1 MKIAPD
7 LLEHARP
14 MTDLIPLPD
23 NSRHGDIPAL
33 AESLRRFG
41 QRKPIVIDG
50 DRVIIAGN
58 HIYQAAALLE
68 ATEIAAVSAEDLSA
82 EDRRAYVLA
91 DNRLSDLGGYDVE
104 LLSAQLA
111 AAAEDAAGLLGTG
124 YDADDLD
131 DVLAALQEQATP
143 DLAGYGDTLADKQAD
158 YAAHA
163 TRSVVLFYTGA
174 RFLWFTDRME
184 ELRDQYGVSS
194 TADALLALIELHFD
208 EKAPDEVG

>member
-50 DRVIIAGN
+50 DNVIIAGN
-58 HIYQAAALLE
+58 HIFQAAALID
-68 ATEIAAVSAEDLSA
+68 ADEIAAIGAADLSV
-82 EDRRAYVLA
+82 EDRRAYILA
-91 DNRLSDLGGYDVE
+91 DNRLSDLGGYDVD

-111 AAAEDAAGLLGTG
+111 TAAEDAAGLLGIG
-124 YDADDLD
+124 YDQDAIDVLTRTHEAMQAALTDPATEWVGMPAFDQDDL
-131 DVLAALQEQATP
+131 QATVSVTIHFAT
-143 DLAGYGDTLADKQAD
+143 DDDADT
-158 YAAHA
+158 
-163 TRSVVLFYTGA
+163 F
-174 RFLWFTDRME
+174 FE
-184 ELRDQYGVSS
+184 
-194 TADALLALIELHFD
+194 LIERPRARSLWWPEPDGHIGSDVSIAYVSD
-208 EKAPDEVG
+208 EE

>member
-68 ATEIAAVSAEDLSA
+68 ATEIAAVSADDLSA

-124 YDADDLD
+124 YDGDDLD

-143 DLAGYGDTLADKQAD
+143 DLAGYGDTLADKHAD

-194 TADALLALIELHFD
+194 TADALLALIESHFD

>member
-111 AAAEDAAGLLGTG
+111 ATCTCPNMG
-124 YDADDLD
+124 
-131 DVLAALQEQATP
+131 
-143 DLAGYGDTLADKQAD
+143 
-158 YAAHA
+158 
-163 TRSVVLFYTGA
+163 
-174 RFLWFTDRME
+174 
-184 ELRDQYGVSS
+184 
-194 TADALLALIELHFD
+194 
-208 EKAPDEVG
+208 